1 MNIMEL
7 TAQEIERSIE
17 EINALIRE
25 PYRSNDGDFSW
36 LDEAN
41 LDNWTQAM
49 EQDGEVEIPC
59 FYTISRR
66 TERVRRT
73 FINLEQRI
81 VKGGS
86 R

>member
-7 TAQEIERSIE
+7 TAQEMDRAIE

-25 PYRSNDGDFSW
+25 HYRSNDGDFPW

-49 EQDGEVEIPC
+49 EQEGEVEIPL

-81 VKGGS
+81 ANGGS